1 MFGGDTDQLKAA
13 KLLTT
18 KPVVVMS
25 GRGGCGKTFVVS
37 SILRMKAGY
46 PLADSSGEEESD
58 PGLLPEN
65 TDEDIE
71 ALQESL
77 DHQTLLAPN
86 LQSSHRSF
94 PDELSELHQSLSS
107 KCHPTDAQANHES
120 CLVSTYASQIE
131 EEVLL
136 TAPTGKAAALLRR
149 RTKIPAYTL
158 HSVIFSFFS
167 WLKWKKEKS
176 KGDNEEK
183 EAWKFSK
190 VRLLVCD
197 ECSLISVRLFAT
209 LIDILLRNSKLQ
221 QVVLLGDIDQLP
233 SIEAGNFLSDVYRA
247 LEPHGASIKLT
258 TNHRTNS
265 AHIVQNAV
273 KISQQ
278 QMPMFT
284 KSDGGFVSLE
294 YPSKQAD
301 EDSNTIAFKV
311 RALLSDTELPDPK
324 RSQFVAFRNKDCT
337 LINEL
342 CAVHY
347 NSHSIRNEK
356 GKFDFRIGDK
366 VCLRRNTVCF
376 DENKNEEIK
385 LCNGEIFF
393 IKDIIQEVSNRSIET
408 YFVLDD
414 DDRTV
419 KINLQMLKK
428 LRHAWARTIHTFQVK
443 VFTRSPLN
451 LNILTT
457 VLLLFNLLKLFVG

>member
-1 MFGGDTDQLKAA
+1 MFRGDRDQLEAA

-18 KPVVVMS
+18 KPVVVIS
-25 GRGGCGKTFVVS
+25 GKGGCGKTFVVS
-37 SILRMKAGY
+37 SILRMKA
-46 PLADSSGEEESD
+46 DSSGEEESD
-58 PGLLPEN
+58 PYLLPEN
-65 TDEDIE
+65 TDEEGTANIE

-77 DHQTLLAPN
+77 NPQTSLAPD
-86 LQSSHRSF
+86 LQRLSSHRSF

-107 KCHPTDAQANHES
+107 KCHPTDPQANHES
-120 CLVSTYASQIE
+120 SPVSTYASQIE

-136 TAPTGKAAALLRR
+136 TAPTGKAAALLRK
-149 RTKIPAYTL
+149 RTGIPAYTL
-158 HSVIFSFFS
+158 HSVIFRFFS
-167 WLKWKKEKS
+167 WLKRKKKKNKDE
-176 KGDNEEK
+176 NEEK

-209 LIDILLRNSKLQ
+209 LIDILRRNSKLQ

-258 TNHRTNS
+258 TIHRTDS
-265 AHIVQNAV
+265 AHIVQNATN
-273 KISQQ
+273 ISQQ
-278 QMPMFT
+278 QMPIFT

-294 YPSKQAD
+294 YPSKQTD
-301 EDSNTIAFKV
+301 EDSNTIADKV
-311 RALLSDTELPDPK
+311 RALLKDTELPEPK

-376 DENKNEEIK
+376 DENKDEEIK

-393 IKDIIQEVSNRSIET
+393 IKDIIKEVSSRSTET

-443 VFTRSPLN
+443 VFLRHFHGHP
-451 LNILTT
+451 
-457 VLLLFNLLKLFVG
+457 

>member
-1 MFGGDTDQLKAA
+1 MFKVFGGDSDQLKAA

-37 SILRMKAGY
+37 SILKMKAGY
-46 PLADSSGEEESD
+46 PLVDSSDGEQINPD
-58 PGLLPEN
+58 LLSEN
-65 TDEDIE
+65 TDEE
-71 ALQESL
+71 PGTALLESL
-77 DHQTLLAPN
+77 DSQISTAPN
-86 LQSSHRSF
+86 LQSSHQSF
-94 PDELSELHQSLSS
+94 PVKLSS
-107 KCHPTDAQANHES
+107 KHLIDPQPNHES
-120 CLVSTYASQIE
+120 CQESTYASQIE
-131 EEVLL
+131 KEVLL
-136 TAPTGKAAALLRR
+136 TAPTGKAAGLLRM

-167 WLKWKKEKS
+167 WLKWKNEKNN
-176 KGDNEEK
+176 GENEKK
-183 EAWKFSK
+183 EAWKFSQ

-209 LIDILLRNSKLQ
+209 LIDILRRNSKLQ

-247 LEPHGASIKLT
+247 LDRHGASIKLT
-258 TNHRTNS
+258 TNHRTDS
-265 AHIVQNAV
+265 AHIVQNAI

-278 QMPMFT
+278 QMPVFT

-294 YPSKQAD
+294 YPSKQTD

-311 RALLSDTELPDPK
+311 RALLSDTKLPDPK
-324 RSQFVAFRNKDCT
+324 RSQFVAFRNKDCK

-393 IKDIIQEVSNRSIET
+393 IKDIITDISNWSTDT

-414 DDRTV
+414 GDRTI

-428 LRHAWARTIHTFQVK
+428 LSHAWARTIHTFQVK
-443 VFTRSPLN
+443 VFLRHFHVHP
-451 LNILTT
+451 
-457 VLLLFNLLKLFVG
+457 